1 MQVTTASLSGVE
13 AERFMA
19 LTLMKMRE
27 PPWSLNQTQTKS
39 LSVSKPPMVIKVKIH
54 QNLMNEWGGGS
65 VQKLFDTVLITAFG
79 VLHLAVRRH
88 LDLLKAS

>member
-39 LSVSKPPMVIKVKIH
+39 LSVSKPSMVLKVKKYART
-54 QNLMNEWGGGS
+54 S
-65 VQKLFDTVLITAFG
+65 
-79 VLHLAVRRH
+79 
-88 LDLLKAS
+88 